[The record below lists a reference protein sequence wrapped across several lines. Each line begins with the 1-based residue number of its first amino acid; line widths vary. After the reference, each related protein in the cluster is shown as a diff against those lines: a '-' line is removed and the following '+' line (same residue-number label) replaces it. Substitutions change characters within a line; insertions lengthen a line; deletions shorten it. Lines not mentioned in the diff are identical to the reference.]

1 MRYDKIQ
8 KKFIMPTITFTT
20 AVYKFGNMGEKTG
33 WTYIEIEEPLAQQL
47 NPGIKTSYR
56 VKGTLNQTTFKS
68 VALVPMGE
76 GNYIMALNAD
86 MRKISQ
92 IKEGDTIQV
101 TLELDNDPILLDQD
115 LIDCLAENEVAFT
128 YFKSLPFS
136 HQHYY
141 SKWIASAKT
150 FDTKAKR
157 IAKAYK
163 ALSRKMSY
171 SDMIREKDN

>member
-1 MRYDKIQ
+1 
-8 KKFIMPTITFTT
+8 
-20 AVYKFGNMGEKTG
+20 MGEKTG
-33 WTYIEIEEPLAQQL
+33 WTYIDIDKSLAQQL

-56 VKGTLNQTTFKS
+56 VKGMMNETAFKS

-76 GNYIMALNAD
+76 GNYIMSINAE
-86 MRKISQ
+86 MRKKTQ
-92 IKEGDTIQV
+92 IKEGESIQV
-101 TLELDNDPILLDQD
+101 TLALDNDPILLDQD
-115 LIDCLAENEVAFT
+115 LIDCLAENEVAIA

-136 HQHYY
+136 HQQYY

-157 IAKAYK
+157 IAKAYQ

-171 SDMIREKDN
+171 SDMMREKDN

>member
-1 MRYDKIQ
+1 MT
-8 KKFIMPTITFTT
+8 TISFTT

-33 WTYIEIEEPLAQQL
+33 WTYIDIDKPLAQQL

-56 VKGTLNQTTFKS
+56 VKGMMNETAFKS

-76 GNYIMALNAD
+76 GNYIMAINAE
-86 MRKISQ
+86 MRKKTQ

-101 TLELDNDPILLDQD
+101 TLALDNDPILLDQD
-115 LIDCLAENEVAFT
+115 LIDCLAENEVAIA

-136 HQHYY
+136 HQQYY
-141 SKWIASAKT
+141 SKWIAAAKT

-157 IAKAYK
+157 IAKAYQ

-171 SDMIREKDN
+171 SDMMREKDN